1 MKIAKYY
8 PYITYK
14 RNIVAEG
21 IGLSG
26 LALTQNLKRRFGMSE
41 HEQKGRVK
49 TIPRRRIARF
59 GKGISI
65 LLVALAVALVATS
78 GIHPVETGT
87 TAVEK

>member
-1 MKIAKYY
+1 
-8 PYITYK
+8 
-14 RNIVAEG
+14 
-21 IGLSG
+21 
-26 LALTQNLKRRFGMSE
+26 MSE

-59 GKGISI
+59 GKGIAI

-78 GIHPVETGT
+78 GIYSVETGT